1 MALSPREILSHA
13 LSLRPLTEQ
22 AETSD
27 DVETSGQTLLHIG
40 FGQCGLVFTVPYK
53 PHEVVKIAR
62 PYFGESLYA
71 DFRAH
76 QRVQE
81 AFVRRSDGV
90 QRQVQLPTVYD
101 FLPKPVLEGSTP
113 KQFWD
118 SNISL
123 FPSSTASTG
132 GSGTGASSRYLTFH
146 LPSEA
151 LFTEH
156 IPPLSKPIREAL
168 IDLYCAPAKQASVR
182 ADPANQDCLLRV
194 YLGRRRP
201 RDENGQPKVVANF
214 GLRNYNLHLDQM
226 LELGLDVHLFAQM
239 MGAALADIHWGAGV
253 DAFDVEFMLGGRRI
267 IAGLYA
273 NNDRAADLWLL
284 DFNLCSRFN
293 LDELLGDRHEQKL
306 DGLVEQLVHA
316 FFANDP
322 YYPRPRTQDEK
333 GCEVGDISLWQAF
346 AKAYLGRA
354 EEILQARHRPA
365 YEDLRRLPER
375 FITRCV
381 EKQKTLPPGVDKI
394 GVE

>member
-22 AETSD
+22 TTATVHDWPTS
-27 DVETSGQTLLHIG
+27 TFRKIG
-40 FGQCGLVFTVPYK
+40 FGQCGLVFTVPDQ
-53 PHEVVKIAR
+53 PHTVLKVAR

-71 DFRAH
+71 DFLAH
-76 QRVQE
+76 QSVE
-81 AFVRRSDGV
+81 SAFARRSDAV
-90 QRQVQLPTVYD
+90 QSQVQLPSEYD
-101 FLPKPVLEGSTP
+101 FLPKPQPGLEGWSS
-113 KQFWD
+113 QQWWD

-123 FPSSTASTG
+123 FPPSTASAG
-132 GSGTGASSRYLTFH
+132 GSGTGGASRYSTFH

-151 LFTEH
+151 VFTEH

-253 DAFDVEFMLGGRRI
+253 DAFDVEFVLGGRRTV
-267 IAGLYA
+267 GLYA
-273 NNDRAADLWLL
+273 NTDGAADLWLL

-293 LDELLGDRHEQKL
+293 LDELLGDQH

-322 YYPRPRTQDEK
+322 YYPRPRTQGEK
-333 GCEVGDISLWQAF
+333 GCEEGDISLWQVF
-346 AKAYLGRA
+346 ANAYLDRA
-354 EEILQARHRPA
+354 DEILRSENRPA

-375 FITRCV
+375 FITGCIV
-381 EKQKTLPPGVDKI
+381 KQKTLPPGVDKI
-394 GVE
+394 GVD